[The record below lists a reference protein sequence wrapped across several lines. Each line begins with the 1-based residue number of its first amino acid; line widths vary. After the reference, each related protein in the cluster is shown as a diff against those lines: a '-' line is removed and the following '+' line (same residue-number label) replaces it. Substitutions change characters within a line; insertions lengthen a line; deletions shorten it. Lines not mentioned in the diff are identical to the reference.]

1 VRESS
6 GMVEAQLVRDMRLG
20 KANDDR
26 SQLVSKVVV
35 KFAEGHDVRV
45 SICALPGGL
54 AGAGVKE
61 ALV

>member
-1 VRESS
+1 
-6 GMVEAQLVRDMRLG
+6 MVETQLVRDMRLG

-35 KFAEGHDVRV
+35 EFAEGHGVRV
-45 SICALPGGL
+45 SVGALPGGF

>member
-1 VRESS
+1 
-6 GMVEAQLVRDMRLG
+6 MVEAQLVRDMRLG

-35 KFAEGHDVRV
+35 KFAGGHDVRV
-45 SICALPGGL
+45 SICALPGGF